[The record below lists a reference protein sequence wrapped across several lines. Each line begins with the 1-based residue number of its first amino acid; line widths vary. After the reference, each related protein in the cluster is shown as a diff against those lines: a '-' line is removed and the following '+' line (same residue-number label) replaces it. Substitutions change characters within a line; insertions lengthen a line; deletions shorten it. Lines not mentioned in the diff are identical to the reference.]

1 MAEAPDL
8 ILCWPGKTTAEY
20 ARVGIADYL
29 DRVRRFRD
37 CKRLVVPEARGR
49 MRQAEKLERE
59 GETIVERLDAFQPNY
74 VTLVDPR
81 GKMMKSEEF
90 ASFLRRQCYDDARSL
105 TFVVGGPDGVSAAL
119 RQHADRLLGLSR
131 MTLPHDLARLVL
143 VEQIYRGFTL
153 IHGMPYS
160 R

>member
-8 ILCWPGKTTAEY
+8 ILCWPGKTAAEY
-20 ARVGIADYL
+20 ARVGVGDYL
-29 DRVRRFRD
+29 GRIRRFRD
-37 CKRLVVPEARGR
+37 CKRLVVPEPRGR
-49 MRQAEKLERE
+49 MRQAE
-59 GETIVERLDAFQPNY
+59 RLDREADTILDRLEAFEPNFL
-74 VTLVDPR
+74 TLVDPR

-90 ASFLRRQCYDDARSL
+90 AEFLRRQCYDDTRSL
-105 TFVVGGPDGVSAAL
+105 TFVVGGPDGVSKAL
-119 RQHADRLLGLSR
+119 RQRADRLLGLSR